1 MGSGE
6 LVEPLGAKGNEEEGE
21 LSMKTLREVLFKTVL
36 LLAILLPIGETAA
49 ENLIVP
55 ASGITVVSSV
65 LKAGKEYQIK
75 AEGTYIYSW
84 ANLPADAEWHLRYG
98 ATNWEEDYWDT
109 AGGFYRYSELDLLV
123 NNTEYDWLGTTDGT
137 NFAPHTYS
145 PLHTYMID
153 SFIGNGQ
160 AVSFRIQDIDPSD
173 NSGYLTV
180 SITPE
185 PATLLLLGLGA
196 VILRKRT

>member
-1 MGSGE
+1 LGSGE

-98 ATNWEEDYWDT
+98 ATNWEEDYWDS
-109 AGGFYRYSELDLLV
+109 GSGIYHYSELDLLV

-153 SFIGNGQ
+153 FIGNGQ

>member
-1 MGSGE
+1 
-6 LVEPLGAKGNEEEGE
+6 
-21 LSMKTLREVLFKTVL
+21 MKTLCKVLFKTGL
-36 LLAILLPIGETAA
+36 LLAILLFVGEAAA

-55 ASGITVVSSV
+55 ASGTTVTSSV
-65 LKAGKEYQIK
+65 LEAGKEYQIR

-98 ATNWEEDYWDT
+98 ATNWEEDYWDS
-109 AGGFYRYSELDLLV
+109 GSGIYHYSELDLLV

-153 SFIGNGQ
+153 SFVGTGQ
-160 AVSFRIQDIDPSD
+160 AISFRIQDIDASD
-173 NSGYLTV
+173 NSGYLNV

-185 PATLLLLGLGA
+185 PATLFLLTLGGLLLR
-196 VILRKRT
+196 RKKCL